1 MSITPAG
8 LNDAAMKKRS
18 APSRILSA
26 RIAAPVFPSYFH
38 ALTQFS
44 PRISSRRS
52 RRNHATQKSLSL
64 QISLSGSELRGV

>member
-1 MSITPAG
+1 MIITPARVT
-8 LNDAAMKKRS
+8 AAALKNS
-18 APSRILSA
+18 LALSRIFSA

-52 RRNHATQKSLSL
+52 RRNHATQKSLTP
-64 QISLSGSELRGV
+64 QIPLSVSELRGV